1 MLELDINKTKNL
13 DFEVQLSGIDYKQLE
28 GSLRILIDGIEY
40 GFKVEVNSSSII
52 ANIPAL
58 KNILRR
64 EAKEGE
70 QFEAKLEVHGAGYYL
85 NPWNGSFVVK
95 NPVLMEA
102 KIREDS
108 DEKVPKITAKIKSEP
123 SGKAGSKLVEM
134 KKVISKLPVQEKS
147 KVEKKVLKPNVV
159 ITEKHIIEY
168 METKGTKSKRVQE
181 LILENS
187 KTKSKSDS
195 PLDLL
200 KAVIKFYKDQK
211 QAV

>member
-1 MLELDINKTKNL
+1 MLELDINKTKNIE
-13 DFEVQLSGIDYKQLE
+13 FEVQTSGIDFKELD

-102 KIREDS
+102 KIREDMQ
-108 DEKVPKITAKIKSEP
+108 EKVPKVTAKIKSEP
-123 SGKAGSKLVEM
+123 SDKAGSKLVEM

-147 KVEKKVLKPNVV
+147 KVEEKVLKPKTNVV
-159 ITEKHIIEY
+159 ITEKHILGY
-168 METKGTKSKRVQE
+168 MSSKGTTSKQVQQ
-181 LILENS
+181 LILEQCRA
-187 KTKSKSDS
+187 KSRSDD
-195 PLDLL
+195 PKDVLR
-200 KAVIKFYKDQK
+200 AVIHFYKNKTQ
-211 QAV
+211 